1 MSAADVLE
9 TIGVRV
15 VRADVTPPTG
25 SVSTASVLAE
35 MDGVYVML
43 RAFLRENDRPVDGS
57 TIAAARAI
65 LSALGGTDR
74 VGLWVTGMHLAT
86 DDRPNGDSEM
96 LERALDLRLDA
107 VLLELASRA
116 ATDAGCA
123 DVLLPLQLTVDG
135 QPFQM
140 VASVGHDGGAGE
152 WAAEMLFGG
161 NEVLAWGS
169 GLLATRDVVA
179 GLEQALEVA
188 ELSVGDSDVCA
199 HPDHRERILESWPR
213 ATAAERVVMAARGV
227 CLDCAMAI
235 RADPVPPMPIPPMRW
250 SQT

>member
-15 VRADVTPPTG
+15 GHADASHFVDG
-25 SVSTASVLAE
+25 RSTASVLAKI
-35 MDGVYVML
+35 DGVAVTL
-43 RAFLRENDRPVDGS
+43 RAFLRESAVPVNGS
-57 TIAAARAI
+57 ATAAARAMS
-65 LSALGGTDR
+65 SALDGTDR

-86 DDRPNGDSEM
+86 DDRPEGDPEM

-116 ATDAGCA
+116 ATDAGCS
-123 DVLLPLQLTVDG
+123 DVLLPLQLSAG
-135 QPFQM
+135 GRPFHM
-140 VASVGHDGGAGE
+140 VASVGRDGGAGE
-152 WAAEMLFGG
+152 WAAEALFGG

-188 ELSVGDSDVCA
+188 ELSIGDSDVCA

-213 ATAAERVVMAARGV
+213 ASTAERVVMAARRV

-235 RADPVPPMPIPPMRW
+235 QADPVPPMPMPPMRW